1 MQEIKISSIEA
12 GQSLRKMLFKYF
24 SKAPSSFVYKM
35 LRKKNITLN
44 GKKAHGNEVLQVGDV
59 IKLFMSQET
68 IDKFTNNEL
77 LIDEGL
83 VDRFLSDKYSSES
96 LEGDSSSMEQRLD
109 IIFENQDILLLNKP
123 VGVLSQKAKESDVSM
138 VEYIISYLLKMG
150 AISRE
155 LLQTFKPSICNRLDR
170 NTSGL
175 ITAGKTLAG
184 LQELN
189 KIFSERTIDKYY
201 LCIVSG
207 EVPEKAIVKGY
218 LYKDEKSNKVIVETD
233 ISSAGGEIEPVVEDG
248 LNETKLKDSDT
259 KNSNI
264 ENNNNANTIETKYT
278 PLKVS
283 NGLTL
288 LKVKL
293 ITGKSHQIRAHLASL
308 GYPLLGDYKY
318 GNRAIND
325 KFKKKYGLESQ
336 LLHSYSLVF
345 PESTGVLAPLSG
357 REFEAEP
364 PRLFKEI
371 MKEEI
376 NDGS

>member
-1 MQEIKISSIEA
+1 MKEVIISPIEA

-44 GKKAHGNEVLQVGDV
+44 GKRAQGNEVLQEGDV

-68 IDKFTNNEL
+68 IDKFTGDEP

-83 VDRFLSDKYSSES
+83 VDQFPNDEVSSES
-96 LEGDSSSMEQRLD
+96 LKDDFSGMGQGLE
-109 IIFENQDILLLNKP
+109 IIFENQDVLLLNKP
-123 VGVLSQKAKESDVSM
+123 VGILSQKAKESDVSM
-138 VEYIISYLLKMG
+138 VEYIISYLLKTG

-175 ITAGKTLAG
+175 ITAGKTVAG

-189 KIFSERTIDKYY
+189 KMFNERTIEKYY

-207 EVPEKAIVKGY
+207 EITEKAVVKGV
-218 LYKDEKSNKVIVETD
+218 LRKDEKSNKVTVRSDVPSDSEMGFMVESESSEVQVDNSD
-233 ISSAGGEIEPVVEDG
+233 I
-248 LNETKLKDSDT
+248 KK
-259 KNSNI
+259 
-264 ENNNNANTIETKYT
+264 NNNVDYIETEYT
-278 PLKVS
+278 PIKVN

-308 GYPLLGDYKY
+308 GYSILGDYKY

-364 PRLFKEI
+364 SGLFIEI
-371 MKEEI
+371 QRGEDLI
-376 NDGS
+376 

>member
-1 MQEIKISSIEA
+1 MKEIIISSIGA

-24 SKAPSSFVYKM
+24 SGAPSSFVYKM

-44 GKKAHGNEVLQVGDV
+44 GKKAQGNEVLQEGDV

-68 IDKFTNNEL
+68 IDKFTKNEF

-83 VDRFLSDKYSSES
+83 VDSFPIDESVSEFLEMDSFASRIG
-96 LEGDSSSMEQRLD
+96 LE

-123 VGVLSQKAKESDVSM
+123 TGVLSQKAKESDVSM
-138 VEYIISYLLKMG
+138 VEYIISYLLKTD
-150 AISRE
+150 AISKE
-155 LLQTFKPSICNRLDR
+155 LLQTFKPSVCNRLDR

-184 LQELN
+184 LKELN
-189 KIFSERTIDKYY
+189 KMFSERRVEKYY

-207 EVPEKAIVKGY
+207 EVKEKAVIKGT
-218 LYKDEKSNKVIVETD
+218 LQKDEKSNKVTM
-233 ISSAGGEIEPVVEDG
+233 DG
-248 LNETKLKDSDT
+248 LK
-259 KNSNI
+259 KNYPVSY
-264 ENNNNANTIETKYT
+264 IETEYI
-278 PLKVS
+278 PMKVN

-293 ITGKSHQIRAHLASL
+293 ITGKSHQIRAHLAFL

-318 GNRAIND
+318 GNKAIND

-336 LLHSYSLVF
+336 LLHSYSLIF
-345 PESTGVLAPLSG
+345 PETTGALAPLSG
-357 REFEAEP
+357 REFRAEP

-371 MKEEI
+371 QRDEGLKIDEE
-376 NDGS
+376 SEC

>member
-1 MQEIKISSIEA
+1 MKEVIISPIEA

-44 GKKAHGNEVLQVGDV
+44 GKRAQGNEVLQVGDV
-59 IKLFMSQET
+59 IKLFLSQET
-68 IDKFTNNEL
+68 IDKFTGDEP

-83 VDRFLSDKYSSES
+83 VDRFPNDEVSSES
-96 LEGDSSSMEQRLD
+96 LKDDSSGMEQGLE
-109 IIFENQDILLLNKP
+109 IIFENQEVLLLNKP

-138 VEYIISYLLKMG
+138 VEYIISYLLKTG

-175 ITAGKTLAG
+175 ITAGKTLVG

-189 KIFSERTIDKYY
+189 KMFNERTIDKYY

-207 EVPEKAIVKGY
+207 EVTEKAAVKGT
-218 LYKDEKSNKVIVETD
+218 LHKDKQSNKVSVESD
-233 ISSAGGEIEPVVEDG
+233 VSFAAGP
-248 LNETKLKDSDT
+248 NY
-259 KNSNI
+259 
-264 ENNNNANTIETKYT
+264 IETEYT
-278 PLKVS
+278 PLKVN

-318 GNRAIND
+318 GNKAIND
-325 KFKKKYGLESQ
+325 KFKRKYGLESQ

-364 PRLFKEI
+364 PKLFKEI
-371 MKEEI
+371 IKEEI
-376 NDGS
+376 NHGS

>member
-1 MQEIKISSIEA
+1 MQEIKISSVEA

-24 SKAPSSFVYKM
+24 SKAPDSFVYKM

-44 GKKAHGNEVLQVGDV
+44 GKKAQGNEVLQVGDV
-59 IKLFMSQET
+59 IKLFLSEET
-68 IDKFTNNEL
+68 IEQFTGDEPV
-77 LIDEGL
+77 IDEGL
-83 VDRFLSDKYSSES
+83 VDRFPNDEVLSKLLES
-96 LEGDSSSMEQRLD
+96 DSATIDTGLE

-138 VEYIISYLLKMG
+138 VEYIISYLLKTG

-175 ITAGKTLAG
+175 ITAGKTVAG

-189 KIFSERTIDKYY
+189 KMFGERTIDKYY

-207 EVPEKAIVKGY
+207 EVAEKAVVKGY
-218 LYKDEKSNKVIVETD
+218 LYKDEKSNKVIVESD
-233 ISSAGGEIEPVVEDG
+233 ISSGGGGIEPVVEDG
-248 LNETKLKDSDT
+248 PNEAELKGSDI
-259 KNSNI
+259 KNNKI
-264 ENNNNANTIETKYT
+264 EKNNSANYIETEYI
-278 PLKVS
+278 PLKVN

-308 GYPLLGDYKY
+308 GYPILGDYKY
-318 GNRAIND
+318 GNQPIND

-345 PESTGVLAPLSG
+345 PKSTGLLAPLSG

-364 PRLFKEI
+364 PRLFVEI
-371 MKEEI
+371 QRAEDLI
-376 NDGS
+376 